1 MNFLTNCVKLNHC
14 RRFFMS
20 KITTEDCKL
29 FLLDLYKDKKVT
41 EWKRIRKFKDENGD
55 SCRDFSHSDGTSL
68 TLIERNG
75 HLSVLPLAVLTSF
88 IENDKPPVSST
99 KNVKSKGVSI
109 LPLVAE
115 NDTNLTK
122 KAYFTIFDETQLK
135 SAKRLVNAFAKPKE
149 DPITPNSDAKGFDA
163 IPNLIYFSFLE
174 DANCDEI
181 EYLETIAKDMNFN
194 ALMNDIVVFFIPST
208 VSSMCEH
215 LSPLI
220 EPLLPVP
227 LQEVEEMSFT
237 LNDRTLTVT
246 DVFEQLIKAGFV
258 YNPEGCALKSLFTQY
273 QLIAIDPV
281 INPND
286 KTAEYK
292 KNFLSALKKDD
303 VNKMKAL
310 IDSGMPL
317 TFKVGGQSLLGKT
330 MYEHKIEC
338 FKYLSSLYPNTANIG
353 NGIADEVWE
362 HVWWKTDCSSYFM
375 ANCYYDF
382 THSNKNAHRN
392 LVSTLVHHTTYFDK
406 VKHNVNP
413 EFFAVSCLEC
423 TLTHDRAYD
432 LFKEFVKKAIDEY
445 PEVVSSNKQLADDL
459 VHGFIIPPVLELL
472 AGSSCTFKG
481 KTVFEV
487 VQAKIDEIGH
497 DPKGYINK
505 INYYK
510 AFLRKY
516 GR

>member
-1 MNFLTNCVKLNHC
+1 
-14 RRFFMS
+14 MS

-55 SCRDFSHSDGTSL
+55 SCRDFSHSDGTAL
-68 TLIERNG
+68 TLVEKNG
-75 HLSVLPLAVLTSF
+75 QLSVLLSAVLTSF
-88 IENDKPPVSST
+88 IKSDLSSGTST
-99 KNVKSKGVSI
+99 KNVKSKDISI
-109 LPLVAE
+109 LPFAAETNNTLV
-115 NDTNLTK
+115 K
-122 KAYFTIFDETQLK
+122 KAHFTVFDETQQK
-135 SAKRLVNAFAKPKE
+135 SAKRLLNAFVKPKE

-174 DANCDEI
+174 DANTDES
-181 EYLETIAKDMNFN
+181 EYLEEISAALNFK
-194 ALMNDIVVFFIPST
+194 APMRDISVFFMPST
-208 VSSMCEH
+208 VKSFCEH

-220 EPLLPVP
+220 EPFITLP
-227 LQEVEEMSFT
+227 LHEVEEMSFKI
-237 LNDRTLTVT
+237 NDSETVLTVT
-246 DVFEQLIKAGFV
+246 DVFDQLTKAGFV
-258 YNPEGCALKSLFTQY
+258 YNPDGCALKSLFTQY

-281 INPND
+281 INPDD
-286 KTAEYK
+286 KTADYK
-292 KNFLSALKKDD
+292 KAFLSALKKDD
-303 VNKMKAL
+303 ATKMKTL

-330 MYEHKIEC
+330 MYERKFEC

-353 NGIADEVWE
+353 NGIADEMWE

-375 ANCYYDF
+375 ANCHYDF

-392 LVSTLVHHTTYFDK
+392 LVSTLVHHTTYFEK

-413 EFFAVSCLEC
+413 EFFSVSCLEC
-423 TLTHDRAYD
+423 TLTHDRAYE
-432 LFKEFVKKAIDEY
+432 LFKEFVKKAIDDY
-445 PEVVSSNKQLADDL
+445 PVAVSSNKQLADDI

-497 DPKGYINK
+497 DPKGYIDK

-510 AFLRKY
+510 AFLKKH